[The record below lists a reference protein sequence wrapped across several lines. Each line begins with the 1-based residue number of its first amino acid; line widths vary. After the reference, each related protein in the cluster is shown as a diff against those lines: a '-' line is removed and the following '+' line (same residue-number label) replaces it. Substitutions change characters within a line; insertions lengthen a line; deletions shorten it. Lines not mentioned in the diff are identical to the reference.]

1 MLSRG
6 SGMKKVR
13 AGVVG
18 LGRWAEVIAAAVSRS
33 DGIETAACASSS
45 PEKAAAFTGKHGCA
59 PFETY
64 EAMLADPSVEAVLI
78 TSAKH
83 QHSGHAEAAAR
94 AGKHVFVEKP
104 IATNIPDAHSVIAE
118 CERAGVVLA
127 TGQMT
132 RRMTAVRKM
141 K

>member
-1 MLSRG
+1 
-6 SGMKKVR
+6 MKKVR

-18 LGRWAEVIAAAVSRS
+18 LGKWAEVIAAAVSRS

-45 PEKAAAFTGKHGCA
+45 PEKAAAFT
-59 PFETY
+59 
-64 EAMLADPSVEAVLI
+64 
-78 TSAKH
+78 
-83 QHSGHAEAAAR
+83 
-94 AGKHVFVEKP
+94 GKHVFVEKP